1 MAARE
6 YGMFTPAGDEAVE
19 VLVSV
24 AEAALAAGQRL
35 SPDWLAEA
43 LWDLATQP
51 GFAEARDTMVRE
63 LAYRAVYGQEVP

>member
-24 AEAALAAGQRL
+24 AEAALAAGL
-35 SPDWLAEA
+35 PVADDWLLEA
-43 LWDLATQP
+43 LRGLATQP

-63 LAYRAVYGQEVP
+63 LAYDALYGQEVP